1 MKLLSRHSFRPLLTA
16 AVLGPFSLTACGG
29 SSGDGGSGTESQ
41 TSIED
46 WRDYCIATFTEE
58 YPVVDIFGDP
68 AFTAHVGDEFL
79 LASFDADRTPQL
91 VYLAKTGPEFVEI
104 DEETLPFT
112 SNCTPGATSRHYAVF
127 SDITVYAEEELSTPL
142 CELAAGRVLPL
153 EPNGAGY
160 GITGS
165 EAGSGIVYELILN
178 AFSSECGDA
187 DRGYIDVPRT
197 TLWGSSTALVP
208 VQVIVG
214 PA

>member
-1 MKLLSRHSFRPLLTA
+1 MKFLPSRARCLALPTICLA
-16 AVLGPFSLTACGG
+16 LTACGG
-29 SSGDGGSGTESQ
+29 SDGGSSGSESQ
-41 TSIED
+41 TTIED

-58 YPVVDIFGDP
+58 YPVFDVFGDV

-79 LASFDADRTPQL
+79 LGSFDADRTEII
-91 VYLAKTGPEFVEI
+91 YLAKTGPDVFEI

-112 SNCTPGATSRHYAVF
+112 SNCTAGATSRHYAVF
-127 SDITVYAEEELSTPL
+127 SDVTVYAEEELSTPL

-165 EAGSGIVYELILN
+165 NAGSGIVYEVILN
-178 AFSSECGDA
+178 AFSAECGAA
-187 DRGYIDVPRT
+187 DRGYVDVPRT

-208 VQVIVG
+208 FQVIVG
-214 PA
+214 PS